1 MDTYEDWSAS
11 SGSGM
16 FHNMHSSCIKTP
28 PLAPPYRVVASCDVS
43 VHITHYIEEMKHSQE

>member
-1 MDTYEDWSAS
+1 MDTYKDWSAS
-11 SGSGM
+11 SDSGM
-16 FHNMHSSCIKTP
+16 FHNMHSSGIKTP